1 MSKKDNKSAAAEIFE
16 PTRQL
21 TDIEK
26 FVAET
31 HGIGGTE
38 AILAVSEINRDAR
51 RRSLE
56 AKLARTKLALEQA
69 KAEKPIELVYFM
81 SGTPDML
88 AGKLPDVE
96 KISIDDM
103 IVELAMLAKHVGFGV
118 TGSKSITIKAGFV
131 AFVILH
137 EALSAYF
144 SVDLDT
150 ALVTE
155 PYEFKIVHC
164 RGNR

>member
-1 MSKKDNKSAAAEIFE
+1 MSKKDNKPAAAEIFE
-16 PTRQL
+16 PTRKL
-21 TDIEK
+21 TDVEQ
-26 FVAET
+26 FMVET

-38 AILAVSEINRDAR
+38 AVLAVSEINRDAR
-51 RRSLE
+51 RRTLE

-69 KAEKPIELVYFM
+69 KAEKPIELSYFV
-81 SGTPDML
+81 SGTSEML
-88 AGKLPDVE
+88 VGKLPDVE
-96 KISIDDM
+96 KISVDDM
-103 IVELAMLAKHVGFGV
+103 IVELAMLAKHSGFGV

-155 PYEFKIVHC
+155 PDGFKIVHC